1 LKARSEG
8 RLPVPGGEV
17 WYRTVGEGGT
27 PLVCL
32 HGGPGSPSDYLEPLE
47 ALAARRQV
55 IFYDQLGCGN
65 SDLVTDR
72 SLFTVERF
80 VRELDAVRDG
90 LGLDRVHL
98 FGSSWGG
105 MLAFQYVIDRPQRA
119 PASLITAGS
128 PASGRRWNEVC
139 QSWLNELPQAELAE
153 IERLEAAG
161 MLLSDEFEEAMQPFY
176 RRHVCRLD
184 PWPESLQRT
193 FDRVAKDVYHY
204 MAGPCE
210 FRLTGTLGDWDV
222 IDRLG
227 EIRVPTLL
235 TGGEYDECRPEHVA
249 EIQQRIPGSRMEVI
263 PDASHVCF
271 AERPELWMPI
281 VEAFL
286 AEHD

>member
-1 LKARSEG
+1 
-8 RLPVPGGEV
+8 V
-17 WYRTVGEGGT
+17 WYRTVGAGDRT

-47 ALAARRQV
+47 ALASDRRV

-65 SDLVTDR
+65 SDPVSDR
-72 SLFTVERF
+72 SLLTVDRF
-80 VRELDAVRDG
+80 VQELDAVRDG
-90 LGLDRVHL
+90 LELERMHL

-105 MLAFQYVIDRPQRA
+105 MLAFQYAIDRPQRP

-128 PASGRRWNEVC
+128 PASGRRWNEIT
-139 QSWLNELPQAELAE
+139 QSWLNELPADELAE

-161 MLLSDEFEEAMQPFY
+161 MVLSPEFEEAMQPFY

-184 PWPESLQRT
+184 PWPEPLRRT
-193 FDRVAKDVYHY
+193 FDRLARDVYLY

-222 IDRLG
+222 MDRLG

-235 TGGEYDECRPEHVA
+235 TGGEYDECRPVHVQ
-249 EIQQRIPGSRMEVI
+249 EIHDRIPGSRMEII

-271 AERPELWMPI
+271 VERPDVWMPI
-281 VEAFL
+281 ARAFL